1 MRDLFVSGLIV
12 GCLPTCF
19 RRPFIGLLLF
29 SLLAYMR
36 IQDLT
41 WGFARFQRWS
51 FYVMV
56 ITLAGYVLQ
65 GSSRRNMLPDLRNWI
80 MIGLMVTV
88 GLSLVMNG
96 PYDARGDTARYI
108 EYLKIVGVAI
118 FTTAVLKDRHYLRVL
133 VWIIALSFGFFGVK
147 NGISMILSGGSLVI
161 IQGPGGMLADNN
173 DFALALCMGI
183 PLLFHLGWAERR
195 KLMRRTM
202 LAMVP
207 LTMLTVMATHSRGA
221 FLAMSC
227 SFLVLVWRSK
237 NRVGGFAM
245 MILLAIAGVL
255 GAPQSFKDRIATIGS
270 YEEDQSARGRL
281 EAWAVA
287 GHMIAANP
295 VFGIGF
301 DKFTR
306 NYRAYDTKTGP
317 GAGVPDTGIH
327 VAHNSYLQIWAE
339 CGTPSMILYLLL
351 IGLSYLDLWR
361 VRKMARQR
369 YHTSWILYYAT
380 MFEASLTAFVV
391 GSFFLNRAQFDL
403 FYHFVAVIMMFGHF
417 ARQEMQ
423 SLVVDPAPTDDG
435 GRRGTLKLERQRGF
449 AREPALGGFVRPERG
464 GGFGRGPALGG
475 V

>member
-1 MRDLFVSGLIV
+1 MRDLFVSVLVV

-51 FYVMV
+51 YYVAI
-56 ITLAGYVLQ
+56 ITLAGYVLSGPQ
-65 GSSRRNMLPDLRNWI
+65 RRNMLPDLRNWI
-80 MIGLMVTV
+80 MIGLMVFV

-96 PYDARGDTARYI
+96 PFEARGDTARYV
-108 EYLKIVGVAI
+108 EFLKIVGVAI
-118 FTTAVLKDRHYLRVL
+118 FTTAVVKDRHYLRVL

-147 NGISMILSGGSLVI
+147 NGISMILSGGSLII

-183 PLLFHLGWAERR
+183 PMLFHLGWAERR

-202 LAMVP
+202 LATVP

-227 SFLVLVWRSK
+227 SVLVLVWRSR
-237 NRVGGFAM
+237 NRVGGFATL
-245 MILLAIAGVL
+245 ILVAIAAVIA
-255 GAPQSFKDRIATIGS
+255 APESYKERIATIGS
-270 YEEDQSARGRL
+270 YEADQSARGRL
-281 EAWAVA
+281 AAWRIA
-287 GHMIAANP
+287 GNMIAANP
-295 VFGIGF
+295 VFGVGF
-301 DKFTR
+301 DKFQR
-306 NYRAYDTKTGP
+306 NYRAYDTKTVP
-317 GAGVPDTGIH
+317 AAGGPDTGIH

-339 CGTPSMILYLLL
+339 CGTPAMVLYLLL
-351 IGLSYLDLWR
+351 IALSYVDLWR
-361 VRKMARQR
+361 VRKMARER
-369 YHTSWILYYAT
+369 YHSGWILYYTT

-391 GSFFLNRAQFDL
+391 GSIFLNRAQFDL

-417 ARQEMQ
+417 ARQEMRK
-423 SLVVDPAPTDDG
+423 LVVDPEPSGSG
-435 GRRGTLKLERQRGF
+435 GRRGPLKLAWERGI
-449 AREPALGGFVRPERG
+449 AREPALGGFGRPEG
-464 GGFGRGPALGG
+464 LGGFRRGPALGRA
-475 V
+475 

>member
-1 MRDLFVSGLIV
+1 MRDLFVSALVV

-51 FYVMV
+51 FYVAV
-56 ITLAGYVLQ
+56 ITFAGYLLS
-65 GSSRRNMLPDLRNWI
+65 GSARRNMLPDLRNWI
-80 MIGLMVTV
+80 MIGLMVFV

-96 PYDARGDTARYI
+96 ITDARSDTARYV
-108 EYLKIVGVAI
+108 EYLKIVGIAI
-118 FTTAVLKDRHYLRVL
+118 YTTAVVKDRNYLRVL
-133 VWIIALSFGFFGVK
+133 VWVIALSFGFFGVK
-147 NGISMILSGGSLVI
+147 NGIAMILSGGSLKI

-207 LTMLTVMATHSRGA
+207 LTMLTVVATHSRGA
-221 FLAMSC
+221 FLAMTC
-227 SFLVLVWRSK
+227 MVFVLVWRSR
-237 NRVGGFAM
+237 NRVGGFAT
-245 MILLAIAGVL
+245 MILVGIAAVIA
-255 GAPQSFKDRIATIGS
+255 APASYKERIATIGS

-287 GHMIAANP
+287 GNMIAANP
-295 VFGIGF
+295 MFGVGF
-301 DKFTR
+301 DRFQQ
-306 NYRAYDTKTGP
+306 NYRAYDTKSGP
-317 GAGVPDTGIH
+317 AAGAPDTGIH

-339 CGTPSMILYLLL
+339 CGTPAMALYLLL
-351 IGLSYLDLWR
+351 IVLSYVDIWR
-361 VRKMARQR
+361 VRKMARER
-369 YHTSWILYYAT
+369 YHASWILSYAT
-380 MFEASLTAFVV
+380 MLEASLTAFVI
-391 GSFFLNRAQFDL
+391 GSVFLNRAQFDL
-403 FYHFVAVIMMFGHF
+403 FYHFVAVIMMFGHI

-423 SLVVDPAPTDDG
+423 ALHVDPAPVRDP
-435 GRRGTLKLERQRGF
+435 GRRGPLKLERERGL
-449 AREPALGGFVRPERG
+449 AREPAV
-464 GGFGRGPALGG
+464 GGFGRNGG
-475 V
+475 HDGFGRRPSFGRA

>member
-1 MRDLFVSGLIV
+1 MRDLFVSALVV

-51 FYVMV
+51 FYVAV
-56 ITLAGYVLQ
+56 ITFAGYILS
-65 GSSRRNMLPDLRNWI
+65 GSARRNMLPDLRNWI
-80 MIGLMVTV
+80 MIGLMVAV

-96 PYDARGDTARYI
+96 ITDARSDTARYV
-108 EYLKIVGVAI
+108 EYLKIVGIAI
-118 FTTAVLKDRHYLRVL
+118 FTTAVVKDRNYLRVL
-133 VWIIALSFGFFGVK
+133 VWVIALSFGFFGVK
-147 NGISMILSGGSLVI
+147 NGIAMILSGGSLKI

-207 LTMLTVMATHSRGA
+207 LTMLTVVATHSRGA
-221 FLAMSC
+221 FLAMTC
-227 SFLVLVWRSK
+227 MVFVLVWRSR
-237 NRVGGFAM
+237 NRVGGFAT
-245 MILLAIAGVL
+245 MILVGIAAVIA
-255 GAPQSFKDRIATIGS
+255 APASYKERIATIGS

-287 GHMIAANP
+287 GNMIAANP
-295 VFGIGF
+295 MFGVGF
-301 DKFTR
+301 DRFQQ
-306 NYRAYDTKTGP
+306 NYRAYDLKSGP
-317 GAGVPDTGIH
+317 AAGGPDTGIH

-339 CGTPSMILYLLL
+339 CGTPAMALYLLL
-351 IGLSYLDLWR
+351 IVLSYVDIWR
-361 VRKMARQR
+361 VRKMARER
-369 YHTSWILYYAT
+369 YHASWILSYAT
-380 MFEASLTAFVV
+380 MLEASLTAFVI
-391 GSFFLNRAQFDL
+391 GSVFLNRAQFDL
-403 FYHFVAVIMMFGHF
+403 FYHFVAVIMMFGHI

-423 SLVVDPAPTDDG
+423 ALHVDPAPVRDP
-435 GRRGTLKLERQRGF
+435 GRRGPLKLERERGLS
-449 AREPALGGFVRPERG
+449 REPAV
-464 GGFGRGPALGG
+464 GGFGRNGG
-475 V
+475 NGGFGRRPSFGRA

>member
-1 MRDLFVSGLIV
+1 MRDLFVSALIV
-12 GCLPTCF
+12 GSLPTCF

-51 FYVMV
+51 FYVMI
-56 ITLAGYVLQ
+56 ITLAGFILA
-65 GSSRRNMLPDLRNWI
+65 GGARHPMLRDVRNWI
-80 MIGLMVTV
+80 MIGLMVFV

-96 PYDARGDTARYI
+96 TIDARGDIARYI

-118 FTTAVLKDRHYLRVL
+118 FTTAVVKNRDYLRVL
-133 VWIIALSFGFFGVK
+133 VWVIALSFGFFGVK
-147 NGISMILSGGSLVI
+147 NGIAGILSGGSLVI

-173 DFALALCMGI
+173 DFALALCMGM

-207 LTMLTVMATHSRGA
+207 LTIISVMSTHSRGA
-221 FLAMSC
+221 FLAMTC
-227 SFLVLVWRSK
+227 SIFVLVWRTKS
-237 NRVGGFAM
+237 RVAGFAT
-245 MILLAIAGVL
+245 MILLAGAAFL
-255 GAPQSFKDRIATIGS
+255 AAPQSYKDRIATIGT

-281 EAWAVA
+281 DAWRVA
-287 GHMIAANP
+287 GNMIVSNP

-317 GAGVPDTGIH
+317 AAGVPDTGIH

-339 CGTPSMILYLLL
+339 CGTPAMMLYLLL
-351 IGLSYLDLWR
+351 IALSYIDLWK
-361 VRKMARQR
+361 VRRMARER
-369 YHTSWILYYAT
+369 YHTSWILSYGT

-391 GSFFLNRAQFDL
+391 GSVFLNRAAFDL
-403 FYHFVAVIMMFGHF
+403 FYHFVAVIMMFGVF
-417 ARQEMQ
+417 AREEMQ
-423 SLVVDPAPTDDG
+423 RLTTEPARTPG
-435 GRRGTLKLERQRGF
+435 GAQRGTLQLAKERRLS
-449 AREPALGGFVRPERG
+449 RDPAY
-464 GGFGRGPALGG
+464 GGFGRPEKRGRFGRGPVLGG
-475 V
+475 A

>member
-1 MRDLFVSGLIV
+1 
-12 GCLPTCF
+12 
-19 RRPFIGLLLF
+19 
-29 SLLAYMR
+29 
-36 IQDLT
+36 
-41 WGFARFQRWS
+41 
-51 FYVMV
+51 
-56 ITLAGYVLQ
+56 
-65 GSSRRNMLPDLRNWI
+65 MLPDLRNWI

-88 GLSLVMNG
+88 GLSLAMNG
-96 PYDARGDTARYI
+96 PLDARGDTARYI
-108 EYLKIVGVAI
+108 EFLKIVGVAI
-118 FTTAVLKDRHYLRVL
+118 FTTAVVKNRQYLRVL

-173 DFALALCMGI
+173 DFALALCMGM
-183 PLLFHLGWAERR
+183 PMLFHLGWAERR

-207 LTMLTVMATHSRGA
+207 LTALTVMATHSRGA

-227 SFLVLVWRSK
+227 SIVVLVWRSK
-237 NRVGGFAM
+237 NRVGGFATM
-245 MILLAIAGVL
+245 FLVAIAAVIA
-255 GAPQSFKDRIATIGS
+255 APQSYKERIATIGT
-270 YEEDQSARGRL
+270 YEEDQSARGRID
-281 EAWAVA
+281 AWKVA
-287 GHMIAANP
+287 GNMIAANP
-295 VFGIGF
+295 MFGVGF

-306 NYRAYDTKTGP
+306 NYRAYDRQAGP
-317 GAGVPDTGIH
+317 AAGVPDTGIH

-361 VRKMARQR
+361 IRKMARER
-369 YHTSWILYYAT
+369 YHTSWILSYTT

-423 SLVVDPAPTDDG
+423 GLLVESAPPPG
-435 GRRGTLKLERQRGF
+435 GARRGPLKLARGRQI
-449 AREPALGGFVRPERG
+449 AREPALGGFEQTERS
-464 GGFGRGPALGG
+464 GGFRRDPALGG
-475 V
+475 A

>member
-51 FYVMV
+51 FYVAI

-65 GSSRRNMLPDLRNWI
+65 GSTRRNMLPDVRNWI
-80 MIGLMVTV
+80 MLGLMLFV

-96 PYDARGDTARYI
+96 PFDARGDTARYV

-118 FTTAVLKDRHYLRVL
+118 FTTAVVKDRHYLRVL
-133 VWIIALSFGFFGVK
+133 VWIIALSFGFFGIK
-147 NGISMILSGGSLVI
+147 DGISMIFSGGSLKI

-227 SFLVLVWRSK
+227 AVFVLVWRSK
-237 NRVGGFAM
+237 NRVAGFAT
-245 MILLAIAGVL
+245 MILVAIAAVIA
-255 GAPQSFKDRIATIGS
+255 APASYKERIATIGS

-281 EAWAVA
+281 DAWRVA

-295 VFGIGF
+295 VFGVGF

-317 GAGVPDTGIH
+317 AAGVPDTGIH

-339 CGTPSMILYLLL
+339 CGTPAMILYLLL
-351 IGLSYLDLWR
+351 IGLSYIDLWR

-403 FYHFVAVIMMFGHF
+403 FYHFVAVIMVFGYF
-417 ARQEMQ
+417 ARLEMKKLEGEAEP
-423 SLVVDPAPTDDG
+423 SPRSG
-435 GRRGTLKLERQRGF
+435 GRGRLQLARERGL
-449 AREPALGGFVRPERG
+449 AREPALGGFGRTEPN
-464 GGFGRGPALGG
+464 GGFGRGPAFGRA
-475 V
+475 

>member
-1 MRDLFVSGLIV
+1 MRDLFVSGFIV

-36 IQDLT
+36 VQDLT

-51 FYVMV
+51 FYVMI
-56 ITLAGYVLQ
+56 ITLAGYVMSGAQ
-65 GSSRRNMLPDLRNWI
+65 RRNMLPDVRNWI
-80 MIGLMVTV
+80 MIGLMVAV
-88 GLSLVMNG
+88 GLSLAMNG
-96 PYDARGDTARYI
+96 PLDLRGDTTRYI

-118 FTTAVLKDRHYLRVL
+118 FTTAVLKNRHYLRVL

-147 NGISMILSGGSLVI
+147 NGLSMILSGGSLVI

-173 DFALALCMGI
+173 DFALALCMGV

-207 LTMLTVMATHSRGA
+207 LTMLTIMATHSRGA

-227 SFLVLVWRSK
+227 SIFVLVWRSR
-237 NRVGGFAM
+237 NRVAGFATM
-245 MILLAIAGVL
+245 TLVAIAAVL
-255 GAPQSFKDRIATIGS
+255 AAPQSYKDRIATIGT

-281 EAWAVA
+281 DAWRVA
-287 GHMIAANP
+287 GNMIAANP
-295 VFGIGF
+295 IFGIGF

-306 NYRAYDTKTGP
+306 NYRAYDHKAGP
-317 GAGVPDTGIH
+317 AAGTPDTGIH

-339 CGTPSMILYLLL
+339 CGTPAMLLYLSL
-351 IGLSYLDLWR
+351 IALSYLDLWR
-361 VRKMARQR
+361 VRKMARMR
-369 YHTSWILYYAT
+369 YHTSWILSYAT

-403 FYHFVAVIMMFGHF
+403 FYHFVAVIMMFGFF
-417 ARQEMQ
+417 ARQEM
-423 SLVVDPAPTDDG
+423 SALGTDAAPPPG
-435 GRRGTLKLERQRGF
+435 ALRRSPLRLARDR
-449 AREPALGGFVRPERG
+449 AIVREPAFGGFERVPSP

-475 V
+475 T